1 MPQNYKK
8 LLITNLRSGII
19 GLYTAYEL
27 LEAGVSGGDIK
38 ITAQF
43 LPGDESINFTSPY
56 AGGNFSCITGND
68 QDTLQFDKVTYS
80 NLGKIQKKL
89 GGAECGLDRMP
100 STEYWD
106 SAPPKQKIES
116 LKSYLDG
123 YQEVSPSEL
132 PLGVSFGIKFLTWN
146 FNCPKFLLSM
156 QKYLAGQGV
165 QFERRKLSHIS
176 QGFSSGVKF
185 VFNCTGIGA
194 RSIGGVEDTKV
205 YPTRGQVLVVKAP
218 HINENVMRWGDD
230 YATYIIKRPYSND
243 HLVLGG
249 FLQKDDWTPDT
260 IKEQNVDILQRT
272 TTLLPKILEKN
283 PSGQKIENLEVVRA
297 AAGLRP
303 SRHGGVR
310 IEKEP
315 IDEGKVVIH
324 NYGASGYGYQA
335 GFGMVKKAIGMVLN
349 KSKL

>member
-1 MPQNYKK
+1 MAKYA
-8 LLITNLRSGII
+8 IIGSGII

-272 TTLLPKILEKN
+272 TTLLPKSLRRILLDRKL
-283 PSGQKIENLEVVRA
+283 KIWKLLGLLQAYGLVVMVVYA
-297 AAGLRP
+297 LKK
-303 SRHGGVR
+303 SQLMKVKLLS
-310 IEKEP
+310 IIMEP
-315 IDEGKVVIH
+315 VDMDTKRDL
-324 NYGASGYGYQA
+324 AWP
-335 GFGMVKKAIGMVLN
+335 KKLLAWC
-349 KSKL
+349 